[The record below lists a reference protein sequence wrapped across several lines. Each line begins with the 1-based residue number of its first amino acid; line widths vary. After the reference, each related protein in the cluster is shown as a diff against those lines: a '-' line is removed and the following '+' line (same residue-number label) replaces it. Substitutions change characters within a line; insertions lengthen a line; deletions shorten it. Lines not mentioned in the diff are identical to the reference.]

1 MKNHTMPI
9 LILAGLFLLSSAAVG
24 QQKATHKYIGVK
36 MCGVCHKREKKGNVL
51 EIWQKSKHAQA
62 YKVLEG
68 AEAAKI
74 AKEKGLKKPANES
87 PECLKCHVPTTG
99 LDKSLLTP
107 SYDPKDGVQCET
119 CHGAGFD
126 YKSIAVMKDRAKSIA
141 AGLIFRADDKEIEQ
155 ACRTCHNENSPTY
168 KTFKFVDFWAKVKH
182 TVPKQG

>member
-1 MKNHTMPI
+1 MKNSKAVI
-9 LILAGLFLLSSAAVG
+9 LFLIALFLLSSAVLA
-24 QQKATHKYIGVK
+24 QQKTTHKYIGVK
-36 MCGVCHKREKKGNVL
+36 MCGVCHKGEKKGNVL

-107 SYDPKDGVQCET
+107 SYNPKDGVQCET
-119 CHGAGFD
+119 CHGPGND

-141 AGLIFRADDKEIEQ
+141 AGLIMGKDD
-155 ACRTCHNENSPTY
+155 
-168 KTFKFVDFWAKVKH
+168 
-182 TVPKQG
+182 

>member
-1 MKNHTMPI
+1 MKNHTTPI
-9 LILAGLFLLSSAAVG
+9 LMLAGLFLLSSAAVG

-36 MCGVCHKREKKGNVL
+36 MCGVCHKGEKKGNVL

-62 YKVLEG
+62 YKALES

-107 SYDPKDGVQCET
+107 SYNPKDGVQCET

-141 AGLIFRADDKEIEQ
+141 AGLIMGKDDPKL
-155 ACRTCHNENSPTY
+155 CTKCHNSESPTY
-168 KTFKFVDFWAKVKH
+168 KEFKYPEFWAKIIH
-182 TVPKQG
+182 AVPKQG